1 MDSRTALS
9 LPVVGLGPG
18 CEARLHPARQRLGGK
33 RRALLLWLPGGG
45 FTGDLPPASVA
56 SADVLAEAGA
66 DVVVLSY
73 PRPPLHPFP
82 QGLTAAFAALQALA
96 RTPGRL
102 TQGSPTAL
110 FVGGEDAGG
119 NLAAAL
125 ALMARD
131 QQGPSLA
138 GQVLALPM
146 LDPRLGSASMRR
158 AACGDGSCPYTQ
170 GWKAYLGDDART
182 DHPYALPLYASRLAD
197 LAPTL
202 ILTVKGHPL
211 VDESRRYGAA
221 LRAQG
226 SAVQEVMLDAANP
239 APAALNAFLRQATRW
254 QPSPQA

>member
-1 MDSRTALS
+1 MEPRT
-9 LPVVGLGPG
+9 LPTSTILRLAPG
-18 CEARLHPARQRLGGK
+18 CEAHVHPARRALDGH

-45 FTGDLPPASVA
+45 FTGDLPSASLVGA
-56 SADVLAEAGA
+56 GMLTQAGA
-66 DVVVLSY
+66 DVVELHY
-73 PRPPLHPFP
+73 PRPPAHPFP
-82 QGLTAAFAALQALA
+82 AGLSAAFDALRALA
-96 RTPGRL
+96 RRPAGL
-102 TQGSPTAL
+102 TQGAPSAV

-131 QQGPSLA
+131 QQGPALA

-158 AACGDGSCPYTQ
+158 SACGDGACPYTH

-182 DHPYALPLYASRLAD
+182 DHPYAVPLNASRLAG

-202 ILTVKGHPL
+202 ILAPREHPL
-211 VDESRRYGAA
+211 SDESSRFAAA

-226 SAVQEVMLDAANP
+226 SEVCDGMPEAVSPAQAVQ
-239 APAALNAFLRQATRW
+239 ALHAFLADATRR
-254 QPSPQA
+254 SLG

>member
-1 MDSRTALS
+1 MDPRALPTS
-9 LPVVGLGPG
+9 TVLRLAPG
-18 CEARLHPARQRLGGK
+18 CEARVHPAQRALDGR

-45 FTGDLPPASVA
+45 FTGDLP
-56 SADVLAEAGA
+56 SAGLVGAEMLAQAGA
-66 DVVVLSY
+66 DVVELHP
-73 PRPPLHPFP
+73 PRPPAHPFP
-82 QGLTAAFAALQALA
+82 AGLSAAFEALQALA
-96 RTPGRL
+96 RRPARL
-102 TQGSPTAL
+102 AAGAPSAV

-131 QQGPSLA
+131 QQGPALA

-158 AACGDGSCPYTQ
+158 AACGDGTCPYTH

-182 DHPYALPLYASRLAD
+182 DHPYAVPLNASRLAG

-202 ILTVKGHPL
+202 ILAPGGHPL
-211 VDESRRYGAA
+211 SDESRRFAAA

-226 SAVQEVMLDAANP
+226 SAVCEVMSATVGP
-239 APAALNAFLRQATRW
+239 AQAVQALHAFLADATRR
-254 QPSPQA
+254 SLG